1 MIAPDQNQI
10 EIPSKSQIRQQ
21 VRFSISSISSVNRS
35 AQEIKLSARLNHW
48 LELIGVT
55 RGDLIFAFWPTLSEE
70 PDFRQWLSS
79 LQSKGIQYALPRL
92 EWPTR
97 TLKFLKIGNPDT
109 DLEIAPNGLAQ
120 PRKPLE
126 LIPPDQTT
134 AVLVPGLAFDLS
146 GGRLGRGAGFY
157 DRTLIQIR
165 TEIPRWG
172 IGFNEQVIPEIPMDP
187 WDQTLGGLILP
198 TGLIKTCNKKD
209 Q

>member
-1 MIAPDQNQI
+1 MISPDQNQS
-10 EIPSKSQIRQQ
+10 EIPSKSQIREQ

-55 RGDLIFAFWPTLSEE
+55 CGDLIFAFWPTLSEE
-70 PDFRQWLSS
+70 PDFRHWLSS
-79 LQSKGIQYALPRL
+79 IHSKGIQYALPRL

-97 TLKFLKIGNPDT
+97 TLKFIKIHNPDT
-109 DLEIAPNGLAQ
+109 DLEISPNGLAQ
-120 PRKPLE
+120 PRKSLKVVN
-126 LIPPDQTT
+126 PDQVS

-157 DRTLIQIR
+157 DRTLTQIR
-165 TEIPRWG
+165 SEIPRWG
-172 IGFNEQVIPEIPMDP
+172 IGFNEQLIPKIPLDP
-187 WDQTLGGLILP
+187 WDQPLDGLILP
-198 TGLIKTCNKKD
+198 TGLIETYNKKD

>member
-146 GGRLGRGAGFY
+146 GGRLGRGAGSGERAAVRRRY
-157 DRTLIQIR
+157 ATVARGAEAAR
-165 TEIPRWG
+165 
-172 IGFNEQVIPEIPMDP
+172 QVRSRLHEDAVAGEEGPVEG
-187 WDQTLGGLILP
+187 DQRRQQHATQGA
-198 TGLIKTCNKKD
+198 
-209 Q
+209 